1 LIFRKNKAI
10 GEKTSEKE
18 MSFLDH
24 LEELRWHLIR
34 SLISICVFAIAAFIL
49 KDFMFGQL
57 ILGPSKA
64 DFFTYRMFCKLGE
77 LTNSSAFCVDE
88 LPFIIQNRN
97 ITAQFTI
104 HITYSL
110 VAGLILAFPYVFW
123 EMWRFISP
131 GLYDKERSVSRG
143 AVFSV
148 SMLFAMGVLFGYYV
162 VTPISINFLT
172 NYQLDPSIQNE
183 IDLTSYV
190 STVIMMVMACAIMFQ
205 LPVVIFFLT
214 SAGIVTPDML
224 KAYRKHSIIVI
235 LIISA
240 VITPPDVISQVLVA
254 IPIMILYD
262 IGLSISKV
270 IYRRK
275 REELE
280 AELNS

>member
-1 LIFRKNKAI
+1 
-10 GEKTSEKE
+10 

-24 LEELRWHLIR
+24 LEELRWHIIR
-34 SLISICVFAIAAFIL
+34 SLIAICVLAIAAF
-49 KDFMFGQL
+49 FMKSFIFGKL
-57 ILGPSKA
+57 ILGPSKP
-64 DFFTYRMFCKLGE
+64 DFITYEMFCKLGQ
-77 LTNSSAFCVDE
+77 LTNSDAFCIDE
-88 LPFIIQNRN
+88 LPFIIQNRK

-123 EMWRFISP
+123 ELWSFISP
-131 GLYDKERSVSRG
+131 GLYDNERKVSRG

-148 SMLFAMGVLFGYYV
+148 SLLFALGVLFGYYV

-190 STVIMMVMACAIMFQ
+190 STILMMVLACAIMFQ

-214 SAGIVTPDML
+214 SAGLVTPDIL
-224 KAYRKHSIIVI
+224 KTYRKHSIIVI

-240 VITPPDVISQVLVA
+240 VITPPDVISQILVA
-254 IPIMILYD
+254 IPIMILYEFG
-262 IGLSISKV
+262 IWISKM
-270 IYRRK
+270 IYKK
-275 REELE
+275 RQQELQEELY
-280 AELNS
+280 S